1 MPPGLPLWY
10 GTTPYL
16 TRRRL
21 IIPDPVMPDPDPL
34 PGSAPAE
41 LARTIP
47 ATPARP
53 ATPAE
58 RQAQLAPE
66 LLEILEDRVGHVG
79 RGDISRLVE
88 SWLAR
93 RKKSM
98 RAYQGSVAAFA
109 GWLGSTRQRTLSG
122 TDALQILFACAP
134 AQANDLVEQWIEN
147 LSEDHAPGTVKAR
160 LSAIRSLVK
169 FARKAGNID
178 WQLDVDAPESESYRD
193 MAGPDPEAIE
203 CLINMLAAKR
213 DTAAGARDWCLL
225 ALLLLQALRRF
236 EIAACRVQSVELAH
250 RRIWVLGKKRNEPET
265 VDLEDATI
273 EALQTWFT
281 FHDDPRPDA
290 PLVHAIGNRRAA
302 SGGLTADG
310 IHAIFQKYAE
320 EVSEQLGRPILFRP
334 HGFRHA
340 SITQLVIAGL
350 HTEVIRRFARHKTVA
365 TTQRYIDRIPEP
377 LRKCAAVVADA
388 YRMNRKPLPKN
399 EGETNPPPPPPPVAG

>member
-1 MPPGLPLWY
+1 
-10 GTTPYL
+10 
-16 TRRRL
+16 
-21 IIPDPVMPDPDPL
+21 MPDPDPL

-41 LARTIP
+41 LARAIP

-134 AQANDLVEQWIEN
+134 AQANDLVEQWIED

-169 FARKAGNID
+169 FARKAGHID
-178 WQLDVDAPESESYRD
+178 WQLDVDAPASESYRD
-193 MAGPDPEAIE
+193 MAGPDPEAIG
-203 CLINMLAAKR
+203 CLIDMIAAKR
-213 DTAAGARDWCLL
+213 NTAVGARDWCLL
-225 ALLLLQALRRF
+225 SLMLFLALRRF
-236 EIAACRVQSVELAH
+236 EIAACRVQSVEFAH
-250 RRIWVLGKKRNEPET
+250 RRLWVLGKKRNEPEAVEMT
-265 VDLEDATI
+265 DRTI
-273 EALQTWFT
+273 TALRAWLN
-281 FHDDPRPDA
+281 HHADPRPDA
-290 PLVHAIGNRRAA
+290 PLVHALGNRRAA
-302 SGGLTADG
+302 NGGLTADG
-310 IHAIFQKYAE
+310 IHAIFQQYAE
-320 EVSEQLGRPILFRP
+320 KISEQLGRPIQYRP

-340 SITQLVIAGL
+340 SITQLVVEGKDAE
-350 HTEVIRRFARHKTVA
+350 TIRRFARHRTLA
-365 TTQRYIDRIPEP
+365 TTQKYIDRIPGT
-377 LRKCAAVVADA
+377 LRECSVAIEEAYIRNLETDPTDTTKAGNDA
-388 YRMNRKPLPKN
+388 PRD
-399 EGETNPPPPPPPVAG
+399 TTPPPAPVAG